1 MNTVIDPSLSPTPAA
16 DYTSLRATA
25 YAAIERMAN
34 EKWTDFNAH
43 DPGITLAEHL
53 ADALAEIGYR
63 GSFDIADLLTGPG
76 GGIDHRQPFF
86 TARRIMT
93 NAPVTNADFRR
104 LLIDHLELSNAWA
117 VCKACACAPLLYPE
131 CELESLRFAPRW
143 RLLPEGVPD
152 EHEHPVRL
160 KGFTDFYL
168 QFAPDDA
175 LGNLN
180 NERVEGQLFFLDE
193 ANVSRAHTVEIR
205 IPNWQTSFPSPFADF
220 SAEEAV
226 LAGTTAL
233 TSFRRNRETPDNPEE
248 IDRDELVRGWRN
260 IFYCDLLLAFT
271 LDGDTTT
278 IEIPEVTIRIWPGGS
293 LDGNV
298 SGDSVLAA
306 IIESGLMDQYQQKAK
321 IRAEALAQSVT
332 LLHENRRL
340 GEDYC
345 RYDHIKA
352 EDVAVC
358 ADLHLTPTAD
368 VELTLATF
376 YRTLERLLNP
386 GVPFRTLTELTDRGL
401 TTEEIFNGPALD
413 HGFILEEDLV
423 SSQLREQVYV
433 SDLIN
438 ELMDIEGV
446 ARIENLQFTVY
457 DEDGKPV
464 MPAHTWC
471 IPVSPA
477 HYPALYL
484 AASQVM
490 PYKDGLPL
498 LPRKSELRDILLQL
512 RSADRA
518 LALPVDELDF
528 PIPTGIHRAA
538 PSYLPVQ
545 RTLPT
550 TYGLSVEGLPAD
562 ASPLRQ
568 AQAQQLA
575 AFLLPFEMMTAA
587 TADQL
592 THFGDLFST
601 DEQMADTYQ
610 HPDLFAAG
618 GPLAHLDG
626 LLADPLTAQDQIA
639 ELTESEGTFA
649 ERRNRF
655 LDHLLARFGERI
667 DNYSL
672 LIHDQSTR
680 LAYGPEKLI
689 QDKIRFLRFYPEIS
703 ARRGV
708 GLNYRLGEKV
718 CGYRNRSGIGDRI
731 RRLLG
736 MGDIRSLFELS
747 TQRTPEGWETTW
759 ALRDPTL
766 NALVLLP
773 APAAAPTLFLT
784 AETAEAAAW
793 ATIELVIEQAT
804 DLTNYRVQGV
814 DVFVT
819 LTTDDGNGPQTTDIA
834 LLDGGADALSL
845 QTLVTGQLEQEK
857 LYVVEHLLLRPK
869 FPGDALMNVCLGEDC
884 QHYGLEDP
892 YSFRLTYL
900 LPASAEPFSEDMDL
914 RRYADRLVR
923 QETPVHLLPKV
934 CWIGES
940 LDEFDARWCAWLEA
954 NAAFNWPVL
963 NDEMESAVLYWME
976 ANDGP
981 DTAPASRSDAQ
992 LLLGYFGDRLREQM
1006 ALVATANTD
1015 PPADLANQIMAAAW
1029 PLNPAPNDYDHFGA
1043 DLQQIAANDPALWA
1057 AWRAPDDASLLA
1069 LRAMLQQFYTPWLT
1083 VSFRLHRLLT
1093 LFQEMHNVYPTA
1105 TLHDCEDGDDENPV
1119 RLNQTSLGT
1128 QSSS

>member
-1 MNTVIDPSLSPTPAA
+1 MSTAIDPRLTPAPAA
-16 DYTSLRATA
+16 DYNALRATA
-25 YAAIERMAN
+25 YAAIERMAS

-43 DPGITLAEHL
+43 DPGITAAEHL

-63 GSFDIADLLTGPG
+63 GSFDIADLLTDPG

-143 RLLPEGVPD
+143 RLLPDGLPD
-152 EHEHPVRL
+152 EHELPVRL

-180 NERVEGQLFFLDE
+180 NERVEGQLFFPDE
-193 ANVSRAHTVEIR
+193 DNVNRSHAVEVR

-220 SAEEAV
+220 SAEAAV
-226 LAGTTAL
+226 LEGATAF
-233 TSFRRNRETPDNPEE
+233 TGFRRNRETPDN
-248 IDRDELVRGWRN
+248 IDHDELVRGSRN
-260 IFYCDLLLAFT
+260 IFYCDLHLVFT
-271 LDGDTTT
+271 RGGVTTT

-293 LDGNV
+293 LGGAV
-298 SGDSVLAA
+298 TGDAVLAA
-306 IIESGLMDQYQQKAK
+306 INESGLLAQYQQKAK
-321 IRAEALAQSVT
+321 IRAEALQASVV
-332 LLHENRRL
+332 LLHEHRRL

-358 ADLHLTPTAD
+358 ADLHLAPSAD

-386 GVPFRTLTELTDRGL
+386 GVPFRTLTELTDQGL
-401 TTEEIFNGPALD
+401 TAEEIFNGPALN
-413 HGFILEEDLV
+413 HGFILEKDLV
-423 SSQLREQVYV
+423 ASQLREQVYV

-438 ELMDIEGV
+438 ELMDIDGV

-457 DEDGKPV
+457 DQDGKPV
-464 MPAHTWC
+464 APAHTWC
-471 IPVSPA
+471 IPVTPA
-477 HYPALYL
+477 HYPSLYL

-498 LPRKSELRDILLQL
+498 LSQKSELRDILLQL

-528 PIPTGIHRAA
+528 AIPTGIHRAA
-538 PSYLPVQ
+538 PPYLPVQ

-550 TYGLSVEGLPAD
+550 TYGLSVEGLPAN
-562 ASPLRQ
+562 ASTLRQ

-575 AFLLPFEMMTAA
+575 AFLLPFELMTAA
-587 TADQL
+587 TTAQL

-601 DEQMADTYQ
+601 DEQITDTYQ

-618 GPLAHLDG
+618 GPLAHLSG
-626 LLADPLTAQDQIA
+626 LLVDPLNAQDQIA
-639 ELTESEGTFA
+639 ELTESEGTFE

-655 LDHLLARFGERI
+655 LDHLLARFGERME
-667 DNYSL
+667 NYSL
-672 LIHDQSTR
+672 LIHNQVTR
-680 LAYGPEKLI
+680 EAYGPEKLI

-708 GLNYRLGEKV
+708 GLNYRLEDKV

-736 MGDIRSLFELS
+736 MGDIRSLFELG

-759 ALRDPTL
+759 ALRDPSL
-766 NALVLLP
+766 DALILLP
-773 APAAAPTLFLT
+773 APAAAPPLFLT

-793 ATIELVIEQAT
+793 AAIEQVIEQAT
-804 DLTNYRVQGV
+804 DPANYRAQGV
-814 DVFVT
+814 DTFVT
-819 LTTDDGNGPQTTDIA
+819 LTTEEDGVLQVSDLA
-834 LLDGGADALSL
+834 LVTGGADAAAL
-845 QTLVTGQLEQEK
+845 QTLVKAELEKET

-869 FPGDALMNVCLGEDC
+869 FPGDALMEVCLGESC
-884 QHYGLEDP
+884 QHHGLEDP

-900 LPASAEPFSEDMDL
+900 LPASAEPFSKDMDL

-940 LDEFDARWCAWLEA
+940 LADFDDRWCTWLET
-954 NAAFNWPVL
+954 NAGFDWPVL
-963 NDEMESAVLYWME
+963 NDELESAVLFWME
-976 ANDGP
+976 ANDAP
-981 DTAPASRSDAQ
+981 DTPAASRSDAQ

-1006 ALVATANTD
+1006 ALVAAVNTD
-1015 PPADLANQIMAAAW
+1015 PPADLNTQLIAATW
-1029 PLNPAPNDYDHFGA
+1029 PLNPAPGDFEHFA
-1043 DLQQIAANDPALWA
+1043 YDLQQIAVNDPALWL
-1057 AWRAPDDASLLA
+1057 AWRAPDNNRLLE
-1069 LRAMLQQFYTPWLT
+1069 LRTILQQYYTPWFKA
-1083 VSFRLHRLLT
+1083 SFRLHRLLI
-1093 LFQEMHNVYPTA
+1093 LFQDMHNVYPIA